1 MRNLIC
7 VLSVLAT
14 IATLAVL
21 NQAKQ
26 DKITICRPVDAD
38 GRCPACGE
46 SLTKAR
52 EYAAGNAYCPKCG
65 IRLSWRKAQHG

>member
-14 IATLAVL
+14 IAALAVL

-26 DKITICRPVDAD
+26 DKGTICRPVGDD
-38 GRCPACGE
+38 GCCPACGE

>member
-7 VLSVLAT
+7 VLSALAT

-21 NQAKQ
+21 NQAKM
-26 DKITICRPVDAD
+26 DKRTICRPVGDD
-38 GRCPACGE
+38 GCCPACGE
-46 SLTKAR
+46 RVVGDTC
-52 EYAAGNAYCPKCG
+52 CPKCG

>member
-14 IATLAVL
+14 IAILAVL

-26 DKITICRPVDAD
+26 DKGTICRPVDAD

-46 SLTKAR
+46 R
-52 EYAAGNAYCPKCG
+52 VVGNTCCPKCG